1 MVDYYRMPE
10 EWPGRARAATRPLT
24 ERATTVQAAVAE
36 DIAGVMD
43 RGFHRRRLIPYVSMH
58 EFEALLF
65 SDCQRFADGVGKPD
79 IAHAMRQILDQFRNP
94 EAINDSEH
102 TAPSKRIEQLLPTYK
117 KVAMGATAVQTIGLA
132 TIRRRCANFSDWLD
146 RLEAMAGPA

>member
-1 MVDYYRMPE
+1 MVDYYRMQE

-79 IAHAMRQILDQFRNP
+79 IAHAMQEILDQFGNP
-94 EAINDSEH
+94 EAINDSEQ
-102 TAPSKRIEQLLPTYK
+102 TAPSKRIAELLPTYK
-117 KVAMGATAVQTIGLA
+117 KATMGRPPSKPSAWPPSGAAVRTSPIG
-132 TIRRRCANFSDWLD
+132 
-146 RLEAMAGPA
+146 